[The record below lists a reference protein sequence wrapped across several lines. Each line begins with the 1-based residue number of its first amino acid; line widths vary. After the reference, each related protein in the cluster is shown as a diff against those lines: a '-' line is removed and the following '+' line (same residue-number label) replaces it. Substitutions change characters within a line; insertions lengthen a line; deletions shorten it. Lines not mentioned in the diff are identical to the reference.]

1 MSNLGNGSLILP
13 TFGYLRADNLPL
25 QMKSIG
31 ILFGISILLVA
42 CAANTKTKI
51 GTTVIT
57 KWQGDKK
64 SAISITFDDGIIN
77 QLTVAKP
84 ILDNLGLPATFFI
97 ITGKVPGAA
106 TGKFIGRPEQEIIDE
121 TARVK
126 TNGKNFFER
135 GSLIGFTGTTEAL
148 DYHSRAGS
156 LFESGKKEEAYQL
169 LDEAYAKLRKGSLR
183 NTDEIVFH
191 NNPVDTTT
199 WQQYKQYALQGHEIA
214 SHTVTHPRLA
224 ILDEPNLRYE
234 LEQSK
239 ADIEKQLGKEYTFSA
254 ECPYGTEDERV
265 MACAHTIYPA
275 LRNRMPETY
284 LEEINRSSKVN
295 PEISQK
301 EYVQWQRGP
310 VNSVGMAE
318 MKGWVDTCL
327 AHDNMWLVL
336 VFHGVNGIGWEPRTD
351 TELEEYFGYIHDRES
366 DIWTATFGDVTK
378 YIRERKSSKIEETLQ
393 GDTIAV
399 MVSSDLDATTYDVPL
414 TLKTYLPNTWKT
426 AFLQKKLESDQ
437 ERRLEIY
444 KDTVGHY
451 TLYPYRL
458 GEGELQLTEFGP
470 N

>member
-1 MSNLGNGSLILP
+1 
-13 TFGYLRADNLPL
+13 
-25 QMKSIG
+25 MKPIV
-31 ILFGISILLVA
+31 ILFGISILFGVY
-42 CAANTKTKI
+42 AAQSKANI
-51 GTTVIT
+51 GNTVIT

-84 ILDNLGLPATFFI
+84 ILDKLGLPATFFI
-97 ITGKVPGAA
+97 ITGKVQGAA
-106 TGKFIGRPEQEIIDE
+106 PGKFIGRPEQEIIDE

-126 TNGKNFFER
+126 TNEENFFER

-156 LFESGKKEEAYQL
+156 LFEAGKKEEAYQL
-169 LDEAYAKLRKGSLR
+169 LDEGYAKLRKGNLR

-224 ILDEPNLRYE
+224 ILDEPNLLYE

-239 ADIEKQLGKEYTFSA
+239 ADIEKYLGKEYTFSA

-265 MACAHTIYPA
+265 MAYAHTIYPA
-275 LRNRMPETY
+275 LRNRMPESY
-284 LEEINRSSKVN
+284 LEEINRSSKAN
-295 PEISQK
+295 PETSQK

-351 TELEEYFGYIHDRES
+351 TELEQYFDYMHDRVS
-366 DIWTATFGDVTK
+366 DIWIATFGDVTK
-378 YIRERKSSKIEETLQ
+378 YIHERKNSKIKETME

-399 MVSSDLDATTYDVPL
+399 TVSSDLDATTYDVPM
-414 TLKTYLPNTWKT
+414 TLKTYVPSTWKT
-426 AFLQKKLESDQ
+426 AFLHKKWESDQ
-437 ERRLEIY
+437 ELRLEIY
-444 KDTVGHY
+444 NEAAGSY

-458 GEGELQLTEFGP
+458 GEGELVLTEFGVK
-470 N
+470 

>member
-1 MSNLGNGSLILP
+1 M
-13 TFGYLRADNLPL
+13 
-25 QMKSIG
+25 QMKSVG
-31 ILFGISILLVA
+31 LLFGISILLVS
-42 CAANTKTKI
+42 CATHTETKE

-64 SAISITFDDGIIN
+64 SAISITFDDGILT

-84 ILDNLGLPATFFI
+84 ILDDLGLPATFFI
-97 ITGKVPGAA
+97 ITGKVEGSA

-121 TARVK
+121 TAQVK
-126 TNGKNFFER
+126 TNEINFFER
-135 GSLIGFTGTTEAL
+135 GSLIGFTGTTQAL

-156 LFESGKKEEAYQL
+156 LYESGKKEDAYQL
-169 LDEAYAKLRKGSLR
+169 LDEAYAKLRKGRLR

-224 ILDEPNLRYE
+224 ILDEPNLLYE

-239 ADIEKQLGKEYTFSA
+239 ADIEKYLGKEHTFSA

-265 MACAHTIYPA
+265 MAYAHTIYPA

-284 LEEINRSSKVN
+284 LEEINRSSNLN
-295 PEISQK
+295 PESSRK

-310 VNSVGMAE
+310 VNRIGMDE

-327 AHDNMWLVL
+327 AHDNIWLVL
-336 VFHGVNGIGWEPRTD
+336 VFHGVDDIGWEPRTK
-351 TELEEYFGYIHDRES
+351 TELEEYFGYMNDRTS
-366 DIWTATFGDVTK
+366 DLWIATFGDVTK
-378 YIRERKSSKIEETLQ
+378 YIRERKNSIIEETVQ

-399 MVSSDLDATTYDVPL
+399 TVSSELDTTTYDVPL
-414 TLKTYLPNTWKT
+414 TLKTYVPNTWKT
-426 AFLQKKLESDQ
+426 AFLHTKRASDK
-437 ERRLEIY
+437 ERPLEIY
-444 KDTVGHY
+444 KDTVGRY
-451 TLYPYRL
+451 TVYPYRL
-458 GEGELQLTEFGP
+458 GGGELRLTELGAK
-470 N
+470 